1 VSKRLAIALC
11 GNSDS
16 LSFEFMGRKETSMST
31 LEHAHETLSFS
42 QSDRRSLVARAP
54 EVARHLLAAIAAGS
68 DHPLWK
74 TPDAADRAALL
85 PRSQHDRLLA
95 GGYLPV
101 RR

>member
-1 VSKRLAIALC
+1 MPSPPAWSTIIPRF
-11 GNSDS
+11 D
-16 LSFEFMGRKETSMST
+16 FTGRKETSVST
-31 LEHAHETLSFS
+31 LEHTHGTLSFI
-42 QSDRRSLVARAP
+42 QSDRRFFGARAT

-68 DHPLWK
+68 DHPAWK

-85 PRSQHDRLLA
+85 PRSQHERLLA